1 MSKQNQRLLIQF
13 AKWPELGQVKT
24 RMQPHLNVQQSK
36 ALHSNLLRFCAGRL
50 YQPQRWQSQL
60 CLAGRSFDP
69 QRDREKVLS
78 ELDIQQALQCATQG
92 EGDLG
97 ARMKL
102 AAELGLASN
111 KSVVIVG
118 SDCPFIDPS
127 YIEDAFEQ
135 LESSSEVVVGPAFD
149 GGYVLIGLASSAVLS
164 VVFDNMPWSQSH
176 LFEKTL
182 AELQNQKVSYSI
194 LNRLNDIDRPED
206 LILLDDVAEAAAW
219 Y

>member
-24 RMQPHLNVQQSK
+24 RMQPQLSEQQSK
-36 ALHSNLLRFCAGRL
+36 ALHSNLLRFCADRL

-60 CLAGRSFDP
+60 CLAGKSFDP
-69 QRDREKVLS
+69 ELDREDILS

-118 SDCPFIDPS
+118 SDCPFIDS
-127 YIEDAFEQ
+127 NYVEDAFVE
-135 LESSSEVVVGPAFD
+135 LESSSEVVLGPAFD
-149 GGYVLIGLASSAVLS
+149 GGYVLIGLTSTAVLNI
-164 VVFDNMPWSQSH
+164 VFDDMPWSQSS
-176 LFEKTL
+176 LFEKTV
-182 AELQNQKVSYSI
+182 AELQNHKVSYST
-194 LNRLNDIDRPED
+194 LSCLNDIDRPED
-206 LILLDDVAEAAAW
+206 LLLLDDVAEEIAW